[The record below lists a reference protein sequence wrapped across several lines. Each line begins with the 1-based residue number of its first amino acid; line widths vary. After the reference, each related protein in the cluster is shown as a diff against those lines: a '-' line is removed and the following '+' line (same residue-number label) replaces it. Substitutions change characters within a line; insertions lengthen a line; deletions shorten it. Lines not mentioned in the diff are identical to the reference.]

1 LDYTRRVRGSLP
13 TTSYAILGL
22 LTSQPMSRYDLAQLV
37 LRTIAHFWT
46 IAKSQVYREL
56 DRLEKL
62 GYVHGIEVRQKS
74 LPDKRIYTLTPAG
87 ERAFDAWLQVPD
99 AERTHFRSAYLVK
112 VFFANR
118 MPPQTLVELLRRYRD
133 GNELWRQEIDSIL
146 TRLSTVQGAA
156 YMRAAASLGA
166 RIAEAMV
173 AWANGELKHAE
184 ESQRAQLRLSRKPV
198 GTAGARA
205 RARKRQVGRG

>member
-1 LDYTRRVRGSLP
+1 MPGSLP

-22 LTSQPMSRYDLAQLV
+22 LTREPMSRYDLAQV
-37 LRTIAHFWT
+37 AQRTIAHFRT

-56 DRLEKL
+56 ERLEKL
-62 GYVHGIEVRQKS
+62 GFVHGTDVRQKS
-74 LPDKRIYTLTPAG
+74 LPDKRVYALTPAG
-87 ERAFDAWLQVPD
+87 EQAFDAWLQVPD

-118 MPPQTLVELLRRYRD
+118 MPSRTLSELLRRYRD
-133 GNELWRQEIDSIL
+133 GNQLWRQEIESIL
-146 TRLSTVQGAA
+146 ARLGGVQDAA
-156 YMRAAASLGA
+156 YMRATALLGA

-173 AWANGELKHAE
+173 VWADGELKRAG
-184 ESQRAQLRLSRKPV
+184 ESERAQRRPGREPI
-198 GTAGARA
+198 GTQRG

>member
-1 LDYTRRVRGSLP
+1 MPGSLP

-22 LTSQPMSRYDLAQLV
+22 LTRQPMSRYDLAQLV
-37 LRTIAHFWT
+37 QRTIAHFWT

-62 GYVHGIEVRQKS
+62 GYVHGTEVRQKS
-74 LPDKRIYTLTPAG
+74 LPDKRVYTLTPAG

-118 MPPQTLVELLRRYRD
+118 MPSQTLIELLRRYRD
-133 GNELWRQEIDSIL
+133 GNQLWRQEIDSIL
-146 TRLSTVQGAA
+146 ARLGSVQGAA
-156 YMRAAASLGA
+156 YMRATALLGSM
-166 RIAEAMV
+166 IAQAMV
-173 AWANGELKHAE
+173 AWADGELKRAE
-184 ESQRAQLRLSRKPV
+184 ESQRAQLRLDRKPV
-198 GTAGARA
+198 GMAGARA
-205 RARKRQVGRG
+205 RARRRQLGRG

>member
-1 LDYTRRVRGSLP
+1 VPGSLP

-22 LTSQPMSRYDLAQLV
+22 LTRRPMSRYDLARLV
-37 LRTIAHFWT
+37 QRTIAHFWT

-62 GYVHGIEVRQKS
+62 GYVHGTEVRQKS
-74 LPDKRIYTLTPAG
+74 LPYKRVYTLTPAG

-112 VFFANR
+112 VFFADR
-118 MPPQTLVELLRRYRD
+118 MPSQTLIELLRRYRD
-133 GNELWRQEIDSIL
+133 GNQLWRQEIDSIL
-146 TRLSTVQGAA
+146 ARPSSVQGAA
-156 YMRAAASLGA
+156 YMRATALLGSM
-166 RIAEAMV
+166 IAQAMV
-173 AWANGELKHAE
+173 AWADGELKRAE
-184 ESQRAQLRLSRKPV
+184 ESQRAQLRLGRKSV

-205 RARKRQVGRG
+205 RAHKRQLGRG

>member
-1 LDYTRRVRGSLP
+1 VPGSLP

-22 LTSQPMSRYDLAQLV
+22 LTREPMSRYDLAQV
-37 LRTIAHFWT
+37 VQRTIAHFWT

-56 DRLEKL
+56 ERLEKL
-62 GYVHGIEVRQKS
+62 GYVHGTEVRQKS
-74 LPDKRIYTLTPAG
+74 LPNKRVYALTPAG

-118 MPPQTLVELLRRYRD
+118 MPSQTLIELLRRYRD

-146 TRLSTVQGAA
+146 AQLSSVQGAA
-156 YMRAAASLGA
+156 YMRATALLGA
-166 RIAEAMV
+166 RVAEAMV
-173 AWANGELKHAE
+173 AWADGELKHAE
-184 ESQRAQLRLSRKPV
+184 ESQQAQLRLGRKPV
-198 GTAGARA
+198 GTARA
-205 RARKRQVGRG
+205 RARKKQIGRG

>member
-1 LDYTRRVRGSLP
+1 VPGSLP

-22 LTSQPMSRYDLAQLV
+22 LTREPMSRYHLAQV
-37 LRTIAHFWT
+37 VERTIAHFWT

-56 DRLEKL
+56 ERLEKL
-62 GYVHGIEVRQKS
+62 GYVRGTEVHQKS
-74 LPDKRIYTLTPAG
+74 LPDKRVYALTPAG

-118 MPPQTLVELLRRYRD
+118 MPSQTLIELLRRYRD
-133 GNELWRQEIDSIL
+133 GNQVWRQEIDSIL
-146 TRLSTVQGAA
+146 AQLSGVQGAA
-156 YMRAAASLGA
+156 YMRATALLGA

-173 AWANGELKHAE
+173 AWADGELKHAE
-184 ESQRAQLRLSRKPV
+184 ESQKAQVTLARKPV
-198 GTAGARA
+198 GTTKA
-205 RARKRQVGRG
+205 RARKRPVGRG

>member
-1 LDYTRRVRGSLP
+1 
-13 TTSYAILGL
+13 
-22 LTSQPMSRYDLAQLV
+22 MSRYHLAQV
-37 LRTIAHFWT
+37 VERTIAHFWT

-56 DRLEKL
+56 ERLEKL
-62 GYVHGIEVRQKS
+62 GYARGTEVHQKS
-74 LPDKRIYTLTPAG
+74 LPDKRVYALTSAG

-118 MPPQTLVELLRRYRD
+118 MPSQTLIELLRRYRD

-146 TRLSTVQGAA
+146 AQLSNVQGAV
-156 YMRAAASLGA
+156 YMRATALLGA

-173 AWANGELKHAE
+173 AWADGELKHAE
-184 ESQRAQLRLSRKPV
+184 ESQKAQVRLARKPV
-198 GTAGARA
+198 GTRRA
-205 RARKRQVGRG
+205 RTRKRQVGRG